1 MNRRSK
7 REIYTTIPTFHNAYT
22 SIQSLSNVFI
32 CCKCNKYNAIVAT
45 TFAQNCIFCGNPN
58 YIKKK

>member
-7 REIYTTIPTFHNAYT
+7 REISTTIPTFHNAYT

-32 CCKCNKYNAIVAT
+32 CSKCNKYNTIMAPLI
-45 TFAQNCIFCGNPN
+45 QKCIFCGNPN
-58 YIKKK
+58 YIKQK